1 MAIARLLS
9 EVIPVDKKYLEQ
21 AVISFTNTF
30 YAAGI
35 ACALFLLFSILGYRK
50 RRALLA
56 VACIAASSILLPY
69 SKIVQSETLTTF
81 MLFLF
86 LIIVA
91 HDHEIKLHSGCAIG
105 ILYAALYFIKPVN
118 IVFGSVIGLY
128 VIIRF
133 FQKRA
138 TASGLAAFCLMSI
151 LPLAVIFYFNWYR
164 FGSILKFGY
173 GSQQW
178 QFTTPLM
185 KGLAGFFFA
194 PSKSMFLFS
203 PLIIYCLFGFKRF
216 FMKQRR
222 IALCINGIGTLYL
235 LLFAQWVDWKGG
247 WAWGPRLIVPA
258 IILIHIVLIEFVD
271 REKITRM
278 ALIPFVALILLSTG
292 IQFLGSLVSYQQIH
306 YFSLDPFALKNSQ
319 IEVAAK
325 LFIHKAKGRNEQY
338 PCEMFHLDCGQI
350 PYERDGKLFGGK
362 VLSFEDKETFQG
374 FATMWS
380 GLSHNFGWRI
390 CEYVPVF
397 LLIIS
402 FGCGWH
408 VFRMLPA
415 EN

>member
-1 MAIARLLS
+1 MKNSLNIHGLLFLAFFSFFATVTPLGQVVSDTAYSIATAKSLFYRHSFAIEKNWELRFAVPGRGGQYYSKYGLGYALSFLPQVAIARLLS

-222 IALCINGIGTLYL
+222 IALCIIGIGTLYL

-271 REKITRM
+271 LFM
-278 ALIPFVALILLSTG
+278 SFS
-292 IQFLGSLVSYQQIH
+292 IQIQ
-306 YFSLDPFALKNSQ
+306 
-319 IEVAAK
+319 K
-325 LFIHKAKGRNEQY
+325 LPR
-338 PCEMFHLDCGQI
+338 
-350 PYERDGKLFGGK
+350 
-362 VLSFEDKETFQG
+362 
-374 FATMWS
+374 
-380 GLSHNFGWRI
+380 
-390 CEYVPVF
+390 
-397 LLIIS
+397 
-402 FGCGWH
+402 GCSK
-408 VFRMLPA
+408 F
-415 EN
+415 